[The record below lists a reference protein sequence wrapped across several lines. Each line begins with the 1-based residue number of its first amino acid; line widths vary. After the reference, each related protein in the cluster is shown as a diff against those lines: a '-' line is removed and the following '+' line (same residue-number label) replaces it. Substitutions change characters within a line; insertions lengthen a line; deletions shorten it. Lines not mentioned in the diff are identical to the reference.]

1 MKFNVYIVNS
11 MELFRMAVL
20 SPKSDKQM
28 PEPMNP
34 KFTDAAIVVNVLLM
48 RALTNAVL
56 LLTEPLKTVIL
67 IEIHIF

>member
-1 MKFNVYIVNS
+1 
-11 MELFRMAVL
+11 MAVL

-28 PEPMNP
+28 SKPMNP